1 MNVVPYVMIHDN
13 QNNNASPPP
22 VPPRSAQHQGRT
34 MALQEPSGRPP
45 AVPPRP
51 EYTGDVQL
59 RQKNT
64 NPGSG
69 SRHAMY
75 DAPASSAK
83 PLPQQPVFM
92 QPPSRQAPVPPSR
105 MHEFMTPPSF
115 HAPSLPVSQERGR
128 MPLPGEGI
136 HPSLAQRR
144 AAPQLAPFIQ
154 DVKTGNT
161 FAQLNAKSEQQ
172 FVRSNY
178 IDKGNPQYFG
188 DFNDSKVEHQRFG
201 DINTCKATQLFT
213 AKGIGLPANQMKVDG
228 ENRAM
233 RSQYPAAEK
242 LGSHLSMLAEQK
254 PAVLVILSSDADL
267 KARNLPAYFREA
279 GGKHYN
285 DAKYDKEPHSANKYD
300 DVFVQCKKNTL
311 LPVKMAGNLSVQNY
325 RIEITVNGKTTP
337 ISVMHV
343 NNWED
348 RTTVDTKTLKTL
360 VADINAKIDQ
370 KTRADSSYSPQPFIH
385 CSAGIGRTGV
395 VAAAMELLKP
405 GNNKT
410 PLDIALQLRKTGC
423 SKMVQTEAQ
432 FDTLV
437 HLYDNIKSGH

>member
-22 VPPRSAQHQGRT
+22 VPPRSVQHQGRT

-51 EYTGDVQL
+51 EHTGDVQL

-69 SRHAMY
+69 FRHAMY

-83 PLPQQPVFM
+83 
-92 QPPSRQAPVPPSR
+92 
-105 MHEFMTPPSF
+105 
-115 HAPSLPVSQERGR
+115 SLPSPAGSQERGR

-144 AAPQLAPFIQ
+144 AAPQLAPFTP
-154 DVKTGNT
+154 DTKTEMS
-161 FAQLNAKSEQQ
+161 FSLLQAKSEQQ

-228 ENRAM
+228 ENLAM

-267 KARNLPAYFREA
+267 EARNLPAYFRETE
-279 GGKHYN
+279 GKHYN
-285 DAKYDKEPHSANKYD
+285 DAKYDKDPHSANKYD

-311 LPVKMAGNLSVQNY
+311 LPVKMAGNLSVRNY

-360 VADINAKIDQ
+360 VADINAKVDQ

>member
-22 VPPRSAQHQGRT
+22 VPPRSVQHQGRT

-45 AVPPRP
+45 AVPLRP
-51 EYTGDVQL
+51 EHTGDVQL

-69 SRHAMY
+69 FRHAMY

-83 PLPQQPVFM
+83 
-92 QPPSRQAPVPPSR
+92 
-105 MHEFMTPPSF
+105 
-115 HAPSLPVSQERGR
+115 SLPSPAGSQERGR

-144 AAPQLAPFIQ
+144 AAPQLAPFTP
-154 DVKTGNT
+154 DTKTEMS
-161 FAQLNAKSEQQ
+161 FSLLQAKSEQQ

-228 ENRAM
+228 ENLAM

-267 KARNLPAYFREA
+267 EARNLPAYFRETE
-279 GGKHYN
+279 GKHYN
-285 DAKYDKEPHSANKYD
+285 DAKYDKDPHSANKYD

-311 LPVKMAGNLSVQNY
+311 LPVKMAGNLSVRNY

-395 VAAAMELLKP
+395 VASAMELLKP